1 MECIWFPF
9 PTNEFAVSHTTGR
22 PAIATMSENS
32 RFLHPSYSVHRT
44 EYTASSLPKWQLQ
57 RTIPETR
64 IRPGGASMITAP
76 RPVLKPLFLFFWSLL
91 LHLLLYLC
99 IEHSHSNH
107 AVAKDHH
114 RYRSGKCTPTMHS
127 ESNYISPPSHFT
139 PRSKTLI
146 TTIQQGIDD
155 ILAILLALSA
165 KPEELEIQLISLTFG
180 NIEVRR

>member
-1 MECIWFPF
+1 MA
-9 PTNEFAVSHTTGR
+9 T
-22 PAIATMSENS
+22 PANNS
-32 RFLHPSYSVHRT
+32 RNADPAWWSFDDNSAKTRPETPLPVLLVSS
-44 EYTASSLPKWQLQ
+44 SSL
-57 RTIPETR
+57 
-64 IRPGGASMITAP
+64 S
-76 RPVLKPLFLFFWSLL
+76 LFFSPGSAFL
-91 LHLLLYLC
+91 LLLYLC